1 MKIEV
6 IIEKEQSEKLIKIYC
21 NELTP
26 EVEKIISTLKNIDS
40 SIIGKK
46 DNENFVLKLED
57 IYYFEAV
64 ENKVFAY
71 LEEDVYEVSYKI
83 AELNDLLDKYDQ
95 NGLIKLVLTGG
106 HKVDYEIDVKGLSSR
121 LNEKFF
127 FAKVYDNT
135 YLKVSKEDYENDKS
149 VRGEFIREVLSSDLP
164 QEKKDAVIK
173 VGLRA
178 LRGEEI

>member
-6 IIEKEQSEKLIKIYC
+6 IIEKEQTEKLIKIYC
-21 NELTP
+21 NELTQ

-57 IYYFEAV
+57 VYYFEAV

-83 AELNDLLDKYDQ
+83 AELNDLLNDTSFIQTARTVILNLDKIQ
-95 NGLIKLVLTGG
+95 RIKSMVNGRILAVLNN
-106 HKVDYEIDVKGLSSR
+106 
-121 LNEKFF
+121 NEKMIITR
-127 FAKVYDNT
+127 VYANVF
-135 YLKVSKEDYENDKS
+135 KNK
-149 VRGEFIREVLSSDLP
+149 
-164 QEKKDAVIK
+164 IK
-173 VGLRA
+173 G
-178 LRGEEI
+178 GK